1 MSNLSPINALI
12 LARSGSKGVPDK
24 NIKCINGIAISHY
37 PILAC
42 LKAREINRIIYAS
55 DSDTYLELAE
65 NFVKKEAA
73 VVANRMSFFKRSL
86 VNSIDNVSSWKSASE
101 VIRGLNLDLGD
112 LTLLIGGSSLT
123 ITNSDISK
131 FCKTFKGS
139 NKSGMSVKLLSYP
152 IENTFLLNGNM
163 YKRHSMSDPI
173 SQRQKAKR
181 IYQPDGHIYIRRN
194 RDILDDIEFP
204 NDQTQCIDLEKDI
217 YLNIDTEADLAFSR
231 WSLNEKNSN

>member
-1 MSNLSPINALI
+1 MSNLSSINALI

-37 PILAC
+37 PIRAC
-42 LKAREINRIIYAS
+42 LNAGEVNQIIYAS

-65 NFVKKEAA
+65 NFVKKESTAA
-73 VVANRMSFFKRSL
+73 ADRMLFFKRSFI
-86 VNSIDNVSSWKSASE
+86 NSIDDVSSWKSASE
-101 VIRGLNLDLGD
+101 VIRGLNLDLND
-112 LTLLIGGSSLT
+112 LTLLIGGSSPT
-123 ITNSDISK
+123 ITNIDISN
-131 FCKTFKGS
+131 FCKTFKVS
-139 NKSGMSVKLLSYP
+139 NESGMSVKLSSYP

-163 YKRHSMSDPI
+163 YKRHSMSNPV

-194 RDILDDIEFP
+194 RDILDDLEFP
-204 NDQTQCIDLEKDI
+204 NGQTQCIDLKKDI